1 MSEKLLLIK
10 NVNVIAV
17 DWGGGSASMYSQ
29 SAANTRLVALEIS
42 FLLRHLMVSP
52 LQEGQW
58 PDTLIINLKTLK
70 LLYTGWAWVKSR
82 GFLHHRS
89 FLGVTHCWLR
99 RRTCGKAD
107 RKENWKDHRD
117 GKVQPSWKTRQKCSY
132 IFSSFSKRLK
142 FIR

>member
-58 PDTLIINLKTLK
+58 VVGTIIINLNILK
-70 LLYTGWAWVKSR
+70 LLFTG
-82 GFLHHRS
+82 
-89 FLGVTHCWLR
+89 
-99 RRTCGKAD
+99 
-107 RKENWKDHRD
+107 
-117 GKVQPSWKTRQKCSY
+117 
-132 IFSSFSKRLK
+132 
-142 FIR
+142 

>member
-58 PDTLIINLKTLK
+58 VGTLTINLNILK
-70 LLYTGWAWVKSR
+70 LLFTG
-82 GFLHHRS
+82 
-89 FLGVTHCWLR
+89 
-99 RRTCGKAD
+99 
-107 RKENWKDHRD
+107 
-117 GKVQPSWKTRQKCSY
+117 
-132 IFSSFSKRLK
+132 
-142 FIR
+142 

>member
-52 LQEGQW
+52 SPLQEGQW

-70 LLYTGWAWVKSR
+70 LLFTG
-82 GFLHHRS
+82 
-89 FLGVTHCWLR
+89 
-99 RRTCGKAD
+99 
-107 RKENWKDHRD
+107 
-117 GKVQPSWKTRQKCSY
+117 
-132 IFSSFSKRLK
+132 
-142 FIR
+142 

>member
-42 FLLRHLMVSP
+42 FLLRHLMVSQ

-58 PDTLIINLKTLK
+58 VPSLI
-70 LLYTGWAWVKSR
+70 
-82 GFLHHRS
+82 
-89 FLGVTHCWLR
+89 
-99 RRTCGKAD
+99 
-107 RKENWKDHRD
+107 
-117 GKVQPSWKTRQKCSY
+117 
-132 IFSSFSKRLK
+132 SK
-142 FIR
+142 F